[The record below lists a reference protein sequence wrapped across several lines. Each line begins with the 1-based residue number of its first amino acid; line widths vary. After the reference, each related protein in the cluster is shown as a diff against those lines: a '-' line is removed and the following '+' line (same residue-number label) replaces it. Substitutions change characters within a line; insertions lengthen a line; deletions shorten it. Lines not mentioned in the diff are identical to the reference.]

1 MASGIEGLVRFATR
15 LLFRGLLQPLYRNLW
30 QAPADARGALWTL
43 SLWLRLLAG
52 AFLLAKLPTAALL
65 FAAGWGLSRWQG
77 MKPKKHARPLP
88 YRRHR

>member
-1 MASGIEGLVRFATR
+1 MSGIEGLVRTATR
-15 LLFRGLLQPLYRNLW
+15 LLFRGVLQPLYRNLW

-52 AFLLAKLPTAALL
+52 AVLLAKMPAAALL
-65 FAAGWGLSRWQG
+65 FAAGWGISRLQA
-77 MKPKKHARPLP
+77 MKPKKHVRSLP